1 MNHPLPDSAAIVR
14 DQVSPAEWRLRCELA
29 AAHRLVSHFVFV
41 DLTYNHIS
49 VRVPDAPGHFLVKPA
64 NVFMEQV
71 TASNLVKY
79 DLDGNQVLASAW
91 QAAPSAFNIH
101 GAILRERPD
110 LNAVVHTHSPANMA
124 VSAQKQGL
132 LMLSQQAMRF
142 FDQIAYYHY
151 DGDDATKEGA
161 ARLARAM
168 GDKWLMLLHNHGAVV
183 CGKTIPEAYIQHH
196 FLELACRVQ
205 IGAQA
210 GGAELITPSR
220 ELCEERVRMFG
231 RLGQY
236 DATSRDW
243 VAGLALVEQKYPDY
257 KL

>member
-1 MNHPLPDSAAIVR
+1 MNDASATGVRQQVSAA
-14 DQVSPAEWRLRCELA
+14 EWQLRCELA
-29 AAHRLVSHFVFV
+29 AAHRLVAHFVFA

-49 VRVPDAPGHFLVKPA
+49 VRLPDAPAHFLVKPA

-79 DLDGNQVLASAW
+79 DLDGRQVLASQF
-91 QAAPSAFNIH
+91 QAAPSAYNIH

-110 LNAVVHTHSPANMA
+110 LNAVVHTHSPANIA
-124 VSAQKQGL
+124 VSAQKHGL

-142 FDQIAYYHY
+142 HAQIAYYQY
-151 DGDDATKEGA
+151 DGDDASKEGA

-168 GDKWLMLLHNHGAVV
+168 GDRWLMLLNNHGALV
-183 CGKTIPEAYIQHH
+183 CGMTIQDAYIHNH
-196 FLELACRVQ
+196 FLELACRAQ
-205 IGAQA
+205 LGALA
-210 GGAELITPSR
+210 GGSELITPSR
-220 ELCEERVRMFG
+220 ALCEERARLFG
-231 RLGQY
+231 QLGQY

-243 VAGLALVEQKYPDY
+243 LAGLALVEQHYPDY

>member
-1 MNHPLPDSAAIVR
+1 MNHPSPAAASSVR
-14 DQVSPAEWRLRCELA
+14 NQVSPAEWRLRCELA
-29 AAHRLVSHFVFV
+29 AAHRLVAHFVFV

-49 VRVPDAPGHFLVKPA
+49 VRLPDSPTHFLVKPA

-79 DLDGNQVLASAW
+79 DLDGKQVLASSY

-142 FDQIAYYHY
+142 HEQIAYYLY

-161 ARLARAM
+161 ARFARAM

-196 FLELACRVQ
+196 SLELACRVQ
-205 IGAQA
+205 IGAQS

-220 ELCEERVRMFG
+220 ELCEERVHMFG
-231 RLGQY
+231 HLGQY

-243 VAGLALVEQKYPDY
+243 VAGLALVEQKYPD
-257 KL
+257 

>member
-1 MNHPLPDSAAIVR
+1 MTAAASVR
-14 DQVSPAEWRLRCELA
+14 DVVSPAEWRLRCELA
-29 AAHRLVSHFVFV
+29 AAHRLVAHFVFV

-49 VRVPDAPGHFLVKPA
+49 VRLTDAPRHFLVKPA
-64 NVFMEQV
+64 NVFMDQV
-71 TASNLVKY
+71 TASSLVKY
-79 DLDGNQVLASAW
+79 DLDGNQVLASEYK
-91 QAAPSAFNIH
+91 AAPSAFNIH
-101 GAILRERPD
+101 GAILRERHD
-110 LNAVVHTHSPANMA
+110 LNAVVHTHSPANIA
-124 VSAQKQGL
+124 VSAQKHGL

-142 FDQIAYYHY
+142 HERIAYYHY

-196 FLELACRVQ
+196 FLELACRAQ
-205 IGAQA
+205 IGALA
-210 GGAELITPSR
+210 GGSELITPSR

-231 RLGQY
+231 HLGQY

-243 VAGLALVEQKYPDY
+243 MAGLALVEKHYPDY
-257 KL
+257 TL

>member
-1 MNHPLPDSAAIVR
+1 MNDKLPAAAASVR
-14 DQVSPAEWRLRCELA
+14 EQVSPAEWRLRCELA
-29 AAHRLVSHFVFV
+29 AAHRLVAHFVFV

-49 VRVPDAPGHFLVKPA
+49 VRMPDEPAHFLVKPA

-79 DLDGNQVLASAW
+79 DLDGRQVLASKYE
-91 QAAPSAFNIH
+91 AAPSAYNIH

-110 LNAVVHTHSPANMA
+110 LNAVVHTHSPANIA
-124 VSAQKQGL
+124 VSAQKHGL

-142 FDQIAYYHY
+142 HEQIAYYHY

-161 ARLARAM
+161 ARLACAM

-183 CGKTIPEAYIQHH
+183 CGKTIQDAYIQNH
-196 FLELACRVQ
+196 FLELACRSQ
-205 IGAQA
+205 IGALA
-210 GGAELITPSR
+210 GGSELITPAR
-220 ELCEERVRMFG
+220 ELCEERVKMFG
-231 RLGQY
+231 RVGLY
-236 DATSRDW
+236 DAASRDW

-257 KL
+257 KS

>member
-1 MNHPLPDSAAIVR
+1 VSCASATGVRSQVSAA
-14 DQVSPAEWRLRCELA
+14 EWELRCELA
-29 AAHRLVSHFVFV
+29 AAHRLVAHFVFV

-49 VRVPDAPGHFLVKPA
+49 VRSPDEPAHFLIKPA

-79 DLDGNQVLASAW
+79 DLEGVQVLASQF
-91 QAAPSAFNIH
+91 QAAPSAYNIH

-110 LNAVVHTHSPANMA
+110 LNAVVHTHSPANIA
-124 VSAQKQGL
+124 VSAQKHGL

-142 FDQIAYYHY
+142 HEQIAYYHY
-151 DGDDATKEGA
+151 DGDDATKAGA
-161 ARLARAM
+161 TRLARAM
-168 GDKWLMLLHNHGAVV
+168 NNKWLMILHNHGAVV
-183 CGKTIPEAYIQHH
+183 CGKTIQDAYIQNH
-196 FLELACRVQ
+196 FLELACRAQ
-205 IGAQA
+205 IGAMA

-220 ELCEERVRMFG
+220 ELCEERVKMFG
-231 RLGQY
+231 HVGQY

-243 VAGLALVEQKYPDY
+243 QAGMALVEQKYPDY

>member
-1 MNHPLPDSAAIVR
+1 MNDASATGVRQQVSAA
-14 DQVSPAEWRLRCELA
+14 EWQLRCELA
-29 AAHRLVSHFVFV
+29 AAHRLVAHFVFA

-49 VRVPDAPGHFLVKPA
+49 VRLPDAPAHFLVKPA

-79 DLDGNQVLASAW
+79 DLDGRQVLASQF
-91 QAAPSAFNIH
+91 QAAPSAYNIH

-110 LNAVVHTHSPANMA
+110 LNAVVHTHSPANIA
-124 VSAQKQGL
+124 VSAQKHGL

-142 FDQIAYYHY
+142 HAQIAYYQY
-151 DGDDATKEGA
+151 DGDDASKEGA

-168 GDKWLMLLHNHGAVV
+168 GDRWLMLLNNHGALV
-183 CGKTIPEAYIQHH
+183 CGMTIQDAYIHNH
-196 FLELACRVQ
+196 FLELACRAQ
-205 IGAQA
+205 IGALA
-210 GGAELITPSR
+210 GGSELITPSR
-220 ELCEERVRMFG
+220 ALCEERARLFG
-231 RLGQY
+231 QLGQY

-243 VAGLALVEQKYPDY
+243 LAGLALVEQHYPDY

>member
-1 MNHPLPDSAAIVR
+1 MNHPSPAAASSVR
-14 DQVSPAEWRLRCELA
+14 NQVSPAEWRLRCELA
-29 AAHRLVSHFVFV
+29 AAHRLVAHFVFV

-49 VRVPDAPGHFLVKPA
+49 VRLPDAPTHFLVKPA
-64 NVFMEQV
+64 NAFMEQV

-79 DLDGNQVLASAW
+79 DLDGKQVLASSY

-142 FDQIAYYHY
+142 HEQIAYYLY

-196 FLELACRVQ
+196 SLELACRVQ
-205 IGAQA
+205 IGAQS

-231 RLGQY
+231 HLGQY

>member
-1 MNHPLPDSAAIVR
+1 MNDASATGVRQQVSAA
-14 DQVSPAEWRLRCELA
+14 EWQLRCELA
-29 AAHRLVSHFVFV
+29 AAHRLVAHFVFV

-49 VRVPDAPGHFLVKPA
+49 VRLPDAPAHFLVKPA

-79 DLDGNQVLASAW
+79 DLDGRQVLAS
-91 QAAPSAFNIH
+91 QYEAAPSAYNIH

-110 LNAVVHTHSPANMA
+110 LNAVVHTHSPANIA
-124 VSAQKQGL
+124 VSAQKHGL

-142 FDQIAYYHY
+142 HAQIAYYQY
-151 DGDDATKEGA
+151 DGDDASKEGA

-168 GDKWLMLLHNHGAVV
+168 GDRWLMLLNNHGALV
-183 CGKTIPEAYIQHH
+183 CGKTIQDAYIHNH
-196 FLELACRVQ
+196 FLELACRAQ
-205 IGAQA
+205 IGALA
-210 GGAELITPSR
+210 GGSELITPSR
-220 ELCEERVRMFG
+220 ALCEERARLFG
-231 RLGQY
+231 QLGQY

-243 VAGLALVEQKYPDY
+243 LAGLALVEQHYPDY